1 MVIETSRTRLEYL
14 DENHADLIVKYYE
27 TNADHLAPWE
37 PLRPK
42 GYHSVVKWRSRCRQA
57 QLEHQ
62 QGTARRLV
70 AIMKSTGDIG
80 AICNF
85 TNIVGP
91 PMEACYLGYSVAKNL
106 EGQGVMSEVVSTA
119 AQHIFETLNLHRIM
133 ANYVPENKR
142 SGAMLARL
150 GFEREGLARS
160 YLKINGEWRDHI
172 LTAKLNP
179 GRAAV

>member
-1 MVIETSRTRLEYL
+1 MFIETPRTRLVYL
-14 DENHADLIVKYYE
+14 DEDHAELISQYYE

-37 PLRPK
+37 PLRPR
-42 GYHSVVKWRSRCRQA
+42 GYHSVGKWRFRCREA

-62 QGTARRLV
+62 RGTSRRLV

-80 AICNF
+80 AVCNF

-91 PMEACYLGYSVAKNL
+91 PMEACYLGYSVAKDL
-106 EGQGVMSEVVSTA
+106 EGQGVMSEVVSAA
-119 AQHIFETLNLHRIM
+119 AQHIFETLNLHRMM

-142 SGAMLARL
+142 SGAMLERL

-160 YLKINGEWRDHI
+160 YLKINGEWRDHV

-179 GRAAV
+179 RQTAV